1 MNLEKTKENAI
12 ILFNDMI
19 KNSWTYGKMT
29 QEEKEKWHEILGH
42 VESTKDL
49 QGGFYT
55 RWKTLNLI
63 YHAYLQGIGY
73 TDFNWREN

>member
-1 MNLEKTKENAI
+1 MNLERTKENAI

-19 KNSWTYGKMT
+19 KNSWTYEKMT
-29 QEEKEKWHEILGH
+29 QEEKQKWHKILEH
-42 VESTKDL
+42 VEITKDL
-49 QGGFYT
+49 KGNFNQ
-55 RWKTLNLI
+55 RWSSLNLI